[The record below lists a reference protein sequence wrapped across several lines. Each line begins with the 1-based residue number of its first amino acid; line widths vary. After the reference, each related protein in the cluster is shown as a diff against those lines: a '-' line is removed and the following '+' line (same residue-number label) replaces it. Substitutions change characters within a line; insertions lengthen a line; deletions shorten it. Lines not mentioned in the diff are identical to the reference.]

1 MSRLGVV
8 AALPAEGRALTGR
21 LQPAGTVSDSTPGLL
36 VSISG
41 IGPSAAAD
49 AARQLVS
56 RGASALVSWGCGAGL
71 TDRSQPGQL
80 FLPQTIIDQAGQ
92 KNFTVDESWHAQLG
106 QVLHSNGLAFE
117 SGSLVSVT
125 AMLTSSDA
133 KRRLLLETGAAIAD
147 MESAAV
153 AAVAREHDRPYLCVR
168 TVVDNLAIMLPPEI
182 LPMLDA
188 YGRPRTI
195 NLLGILLRRPALI
208 PPIIRLGRAFSQA
221 QKSLAAVAGITGRKL
236 ACGS

>member
-1 MSRLGVV
+1 MNRLGVV

-21 LQPAGTVSDSTPGLL
+21 LQSTGTISDSIPGLL

-41 IGPSAAAD
+41 IGPPAAAD
-49 AARQLVS
+49 AARQLIT

-71 TDRSQPGQL
+71 TDHSQPGQL
-80 FLPQTIIDQAGQ
+80 FLPRTIIDQAEQ
-92 KNFTVDESWHAQLG
+92 QNFIVDESWHAQLG
-106 QVLHSNGLAFE
+106 RVLHGNGLAFE

-125 AMLTSSDA
+125 AMLTGSDA
-133 KRRLLLETGAAIAD
+133 KRRLHLETGAAIAD

-153 AAVAREHDRPYLCVR
+153 AAVAREHGCPYLCVR
-168 TVVDNLAIMLPPEI
+168 AVVDNLAIMLPPEI

-195 NLLGILLRRPALI
+195 DLLRTLLRRPSLL
-208 PPIIRLGRAFSQA
+208 PPIIQLGRAFGQA
-221 QKSLAAVAGITGRKL
+221 RKSLATVAGVTGMKL
-236 ACGS
+236 AYSR